1 MEELRRIGEVLGSLK
16 TLMAFQDDIAINR
29 RQCFL
34 LADALNLAFEVVS
47 EEIRENLSFD
57 ERLTKWGALQHPLRE
72 LHRIC
77 VEAELYVRHC
87 MEGRD
92 WWASAIVSLGHT
104 ADCVELHLHNLLS
117 CLPVVVEAVEIAG
130 EIAGS
135 DPEEIHR
142 RRFIFS
148 KRCEREWMEPSL
160 FQRQFG
166 RRRLVSPSFC
176 AAMTAAGR
184 EDRWALLETAA
195 AKRGGSRLVA
205 LVEGSKEKLFPSSIL
220 VAAKDYQVR
229 RRLGSGSHY
238 KEVHWMGENFAV
250 RHFFGDIAPLVPE
263 ILRLCSLAHPNVMPV
278 LCAFSDEERKEC
290 FLLMELMQKSLCSHI
305 KELSGPRRHR
315 PFPLPAA
322 VDVMLQ
328 IARGMEYLHSKG
340 MPHGNLSPSLVLV
353 KGSSDGHLR
362 VKVTGVGLSSVKN
375 PKSAAAGGDRCIW
388 LAPEVLLE
396 EEEHGG
402 RLPTGG
408 STRYTEKADVYSFAM
423 ICFELLTGKVP
434 FEDGHLRG
442 EKMSRNIRAGERP
455 LFPFPSPKHLT
466 GLTKKCWQADP
477 SQRPSFSAICR
488 VLRWVKRFLL
498 LNPDAAAPGAAADY
512 LDMDAALARRFPGWA
527 HPETTQIPF
536 QMFAYRV
543 MEREKER
550 SSESGSEGASVCG
563 DDNLSEEL
571 LSSTPSSLPLC
582 SELGK
587 AGPGKE
593 DRRASMGSSS
603 SVGQKLKAKTA
614 RPPQLGSCAA
624 IRARSENQLQPI
636 KASPGRRRSS
646 GHASDSDIA

>member
-34 LADALNLAFEVVS
+34 LADALNLTFEVVS

-57 ERLTKWGALQHPLRE
+57 ERE

-77 VEAELYVRHC
+77 MEAEHYVRHC

-92 WWASAIVSLGHT
+92 WWASVIVSLGHT
-104 ADCVELHLHNLLS
+104 ADCAELHLHNLLS
-117 CLPVVVEAVEIAG
+117 CLPVVVEAVEAAG
-130 EIAGS
+130 EIAGG
-135 DPEEIHR
+135 DQKEIHR

-148 KRCEREWMEPSL
+148 KRYEREWMEPSL

-176 AAMTAAGR
+176 AAMAAAGR
-184 EDRWALLETAA
+184 EDRWALLEAVA
-195 AKRGGSRLVA
+195 AKRGGGRLA
-205 LVEGSKEKLFPSSIL
+205 ELVEGSKEKLFPSSIL

-263 ILRLCSLAHPNVMPV
+263 ILSLCSLAHPNVIPI

-305 KELSGPRRHR
+305 KELSGPRRRR
-315 PFPLPAA
+315 PFALPAV

-328 IARGMEYLHSKG
+328 IARGMEYLYSRG
-340 MPHGNLSPSLVLV
+340 IPHGNLSPSAILV

-362 VKVTGVGLSSVKN
+362 VKVAGVGLSSVKN
-375 PKSAAAGGDRCIW
+375 PKSGGGGGDRCIW

-396 EEEHGG
+396 EEEHG
-402 RLPTGG
+402 RKLPAGG
-408 STRYTEKADVYSFAM
+408 SARYTEKADVYSFAM
-423 ICFELLTGKVP
+423 ICFELLTGK
-434 FEDGHLRG
+434 
-442 EKMSRNIRAGERP
+442 KMSRNIRAGERP

-466 GLTKKCWQADP
+466 GLTKKCWQADS

-488 VLRWVKRFLL
+488 VLRWVKRSLL
-498 LNPDAAAPGAAADY
+498 LNPEAATATAAAADY
-512 LDMDAALARRFPGWA
+512 LEMDAALARRFPGWVK
-527 HPETTQIPF
+527 PETIQIPF
-536 QMFAYRV
+536 QMFAYKV

-587 AGPGKE
+587 AAPGKEE
-593 DRRASMGSSS
+593 DRRASMGSS
-603 SVGQKLKAKTA
+603 
-614 RPPQLGSCAA
+614 PPQLGPCAA
-624 IRARSENQLQPI
+624 MRTNSENQLQPI
-636 KASPGRRRSS
+636 MASPGRRRSS